1 MVTGRKVVRSA
12 VLLVSGILIAAAWG
26 CGAETAEP
34 SAAPDAPATS
44 GTSGEQRPASDK
56 RMLTAETLP
65 TAVGTTWE
73 IASYEGE
80 VAADVTV
87 EGPWTFEAGTD
98 WRRGEREIVDPTT
111 VPGIEQFADVTFVT
125 REVNE
130 GATYYYP
137 RKVTGEWVQHLGKV
151 EVTETKTTPEP
162 LPKPSN
168 FWPLGFEVGDEYL
181 VQDEGTFRIDA
192 TVLSVNTA
200 TTPAGQIDD
209 TYLVRFVYTP
219 QADTA
224 KGSTYYY
231 MFAPDVGMVAL
242 FHPATGSEEA
252 GFTAIEDVSVISRL
266 PG

>member
-1 MVTGRKVVRSA
+1 MSGRRAVRMA
-12 VLLVSGILIAAAWG
+12 VLLVVAALLGMLWG
-26 CGAETAEP
+26 CAGAGT
-34 SAAPDAPATS
+34 DPATEPDTPAAS
-44 GTSGEQRPASDK
+44 EGGEEPKPASDK
-56 RMLTAETLP
+56 RMFTADTLP

-80 VAADVTV
+80 VAADITV
-87 EGPWTFEAGTD
+87 AGPWTFEVGAD
-98 WRRGEREIVDPTT
+98 WSRGEREIVDPST
-111 VPGIEQFADVTFVT
+111 VPGIERFSDVTFVT

-137 RKVTGEWVQHLGKV
+137 RAVTDEWVQHLGKV
-151 EVTETKTTPEP
+151 EVTDAATTPEP

-181 VQDEGTFRIDA
+181 VQDEGTFRIEA

-200 TTPAGQIDD
+200 STPAGEIED

-219 QADTA
+219 QTESAE
-224 KGSTYYY
+224 GGTYYY

-242 FHPATGSEEA
+242 FHPVAGSEET
-252 GFTAIEDVSVISRL
+252 GFSAIKSVSVISRL
-266 PG
+266 PE